1 MITGVTAILVFSI
14 ALVGFGGIMGYFYGA
29 VQANK
34 LHAADLN
41 KLHAEY
47 QAQVTQIVNQYQ
59 TALGGGYSQPV
70 PPGTPMM
77 YFDPPSRPIGFRKDN
92 N

>member
-41 KLHAEY
+41 KIHAEY

-59 TALGGGYSQPV
+59 TAMGYPQAA
-70 PPGTPMM
+70 PPGAPMM
-77 YFDPPSRPIGFRKDN
+77 YLDPPARPIGFRME
-92 N
+92 